1 VTRSADLLAR
11 AAAEIEA
18 GRNLRQRLA
27 ECSSP
32 TAAAIVGDLVDVL
45 EELAREYRVAVAQGL
60 ATERALHALT
70 KEAGR

>member
-11 AAAEIEA
+11 VAAEIDN
-18 GRNLRQRLA
+18 GRALRQRLA
-27 ECSSP
+27 ECASP

-45 EELAREYRVAVAQGL
+45 EELAREYRIAVGQGL
-60 ATERALHALT
+60 ATERALHVLT